1 MENSRTLNRTTSSRR
16 LTRQLVAAVVL
27 LVIAAALA
35 KSQTPDPYRN
45 EIEVRGVLSIPSGE
59 ASFSGNG
66 ASGSVISFSRDFDF
80 RNELGF
86 ELRYTNRSANGKH
99 KLQAGYSQTT
109 WNRNTALSRSFTFR
123 GETFEANLNAS
134 GDLRL
139 STFRAMY
146 AYRWG
151 NEKFRIGPMADM
163 GVVSTR
169 LNISAS
175 TNNGTRSGSGS
186 ITKFAATVG
195 YDLDYDP
202 SPRVNIFNNLGAIA
216 FMGERLFHVEGGMR
230 IFATRNFGFS
240 GGYKFE
246 RYRVEDEPDF
256 LKISGHGPFFGGVFR
271 F

>member
-1 MENSRTLNRTTSSRR
+1 MRFLAPATTLLFLAATPQAQTTDR
-16 LTRQLVAAVVL
+16 
-27 LVIAAALA
+27 
-35 KSQTPDPYRN
+35 PRN
-45 EIEVRGVLSIPSGE
+45 EIEVRGVLSIPSGD
-59 ASFSGNG
+59 ASFS
-66 ASGSVISFSRDFDF
+66 ASGVSGSEISFSRDFDF
-80 RNELGF
+80 QKELGF
-86 ELRYTNRSANGKH
+86 EVRFTHRTDNGKH

-109 WNRNTALSRSFTFR
+109 WNRNTTLSRSFTFR
-123 GETFEANLNAS
+123 GETFEANLDAE

-151 NEKFRIGPMADM
+151 NEKFRIGPMGDM

-169 LNISAS
+169 LNINAT
-175 TNNGTRSGSGS
+175 TNNATRSAEGS

-202 SPRVNIFNNLGAIA
+202 TPQINIFNNLGAIA

-230 IFATRNFGFS
+230 FFATRNLGFS

-246 RYRVEDEPDF
+246 RYRVEDGPDF
-256 LKISGHGPFFGGVFR
+256 LRVSAHGPFFGGVFR